1 MTLLRQ
7 KTLRKKQF
15 TSFRSPSV
23 DFEVN
28 DFEAAI
34 RDKGYDVIWHKAIQ
48 CPCKSI
54 GNDHQST
61 CKNCGGSGWL
71 FINPTKTRAIITSID
86 VERSY
91 EMEGRRDL
99 GKVMVTMSHE
109 DKISH
114 MDKIELVNSD
124 SEHSE
129 VFYPRRETVDQQL
142 FAYTRYDIKSVQYV
156 GLYEGDTVPLRR
168 LTQENEDFTFIDN
181 KIVLANRF
189 TGVLSEYPR
198 TSITIRYTHSPL
210 YHIWEITHD
219 ARDSLI
225 ETGNG
230 IVKLPV
236 QGIGKRAHLILEA
249 ENFQGDRL
257 FDNSFD
263 VNIKSKDKITTDDK
277 LERFIKYTD
286 TQEVFDLLTDRQKNE
301 IATICQNNGLPLQ
314 LPFKMI

>member
-1 MTLLRQ
+1 MTLLRD
-7 KTLRKKQF
+7 KTLRRKSF
-15 TSFRSPSV
+15 TQVRSPSV

-34 RDKGYDVIWHKAIQ
+34 RDKGYDVIWHKALQ

-61 CKNCGGSGWL
+61 CKNCGGTGWL
-71 FINPTKTRAIITSID
+71 FVNPTKTRAIITSID

-99 GKVMVTMSHE
+99 GKVMITMSHD

-114 MDKIELVNSD
+114 MDKIELANSD

-129 VFYPRRETVDQQL
+129 VFYPRIETIERRL
-142 FAYTRYDIKSVQYV
+142 FAYTRYDIKSIQYV
-156 GLYEGDTVPLRR
+156 GLYEGDDVPLKR
-168 LTQENEDFTFIDN
+168 LTQENGDFTFIDN
-181 KIVLANRF
+181 KIVLDDKFIGA
-189 TGVLSEYPR
+189 LQSYPL
-198 TSITIRYTHSPL
+198 TSITVRYTHSPL

-225 ETGNG
+225 ETGRG

-249 ENFQGDRL
+249 ENFSGNRL

-263 VNIKSKDKITTDDK
+263 VCVESKNKVTTDDK
-277 LERFIKYTD
+277 LERFIKYTG
-286 TQEVFDLLTDRQKNE
+286 TQEVFDLLTDKQKNE
-301 IATICQNNGLPLQ
+301 MATICQTNGFPLQ